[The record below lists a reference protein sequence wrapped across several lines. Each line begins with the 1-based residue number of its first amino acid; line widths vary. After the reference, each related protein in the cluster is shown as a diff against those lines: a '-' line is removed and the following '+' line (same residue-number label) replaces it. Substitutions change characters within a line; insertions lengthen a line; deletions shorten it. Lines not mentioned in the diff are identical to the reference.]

1 MIEFDVETTGL
12 QWYGGHRPFLA
23 QFWDGEGEPVLLDPV
38 KDVSEV
44 QAWLDR
50 GATEGLR
57 AWNSKFDF
65 HMIESMGYTLP
76 PQSSWHDGMV
86 MAHIMDER
94 SSAALK
100 ARAAA
105 LLGDEVRDNEKE
117 VKNWLSAEAKARKA
131 AAKEANAEFIPPN
144 YSDVPD
150 EIMHPYAAADCILT
164 RKVCEIYERTMPDS
178 LKEVYELE
186 MGVLSALYSCESR
199 GIPVDRE
206 AAARFEAQAAENF
219 ERLHDKAVELAGI
232 SSFNPN
238 SSDQLAEALKRR
250 KADLT
255 FVTKTASGKLSM
267 DAENLAAVDDE
278 LARTVEEFRAE
289 YKLLGT
295 YLRPMLHRSWEPGLK
310 AWKEPFIA
318 PDSRIHPNFR
328 QVGARTGRMSCSDP
342 NIQNWPRDDLRLRH
356 LFRAEEGKV
365 LVTADLDSIELV
377 LFAAFAGD
385 GRLLRAV
392 KSGED
397 MHILAAKMMGLTD
410 RKRAG
415 GVVES
420 ARQRGKTMNYLQIYG
435 GGVRTIR
442 KTFGVDQKE
451 ARALL
456 DRYHDAFPEVQG
468 LQRRIEYTLMDRG
481 YVKTPWGRRHRC
493 NDAQQESYR
502 FVNYL
507 VQGTAADLLKAS
519 LVRLHEQ
526 GVPVIACVHD
536 EIIAECDEADAPEV
550 ARLIEKAMTQH
561 PLIEDRVPLGASA
574 EIVKRWSHAKDPNY
588 IPDYDKENTRA

>member
-23 QFWDGEGEPVLLDPV
+23 QFWDGEGEPVLLDPI
-38 KDVSEV
+38 KDRDAV
-44 QAWLDR
+44 QAWLDMGR
-50 GATEGLR
+50 VQGIR
-57 AWNSKFDF
+57 AWNTKFDM
-65 HMIESMGYTLP
+65 HMIEALGYKLP

-86 MAHIMDER
+86 MAHIVDER
-94 SSAALK
+94 TSVALK

-105 LLGDEVRDNEKE
+105 LFGEHERDNEKE
-117 VKNWLSAEAKARKA
+117 VKAWLSDEAKRRKA
-131 AAKEANAEFIPPN
+131 QAKEDGSEFEPPN

-150 EIMHPYAAADCILT
+150 EIMHPYAALDCILT
-164 RKVCEIYERTMPDS
+164 KKVCDTYERTISDE
-178 LKEVYELE
+178 LRGVYEME
-186 MGVLSALYSCESR
+186 RGVLSALYSAESR

-206 AAARFEAQAAENF
+206 AAARFEAQAAENC
-219 ERLHDKAVELAGI
+219 EQLHDRAVELAGI

-238 SSDQLAEALKRR
+238 SSAQIAEALERR
-250 KADLT
+250 GADLR
-255 FVTKTASGKLSM
+255 FVTKSEKTGKPSM

-278 LARTVEEFRAE
+278 LARTVELFRAE

-295 YLRPMLHRSWEPGLK
+295 YLRPMLHRSWDAGLK
-310 AWKEPFIA
+310 SWKQPFIA
-318 PDSRIHPNFR
+318 DDSRIHPNFR

-342 NIQNWPRDDLRLRH
+342 NIQNWPRDDLRLRY

-365 LVTADLDSIELV
+365 LVTADLDAIELV

-392 KSGED
+392 KAGED
-397 MHILAAKMMGLTD
+397 MHILAAKMMGLKD
-410 RKRAG
+410 RERTG
-415 GVVES
+415 GVIES
-420 ARQRGKTMNYLQIYG
+420 ARQRGKTMNYLQVYG

-451 ARALL
+451 ARVLL
-456 DRYHDAFPEVQG
+456 DRYHESFPEVGG
-468 LQRRIEYTLMDRG
+468 LQRRIEYALIDRG

-493 NDAQQESYR
+493 FDASQEAYK

-519 LVRLHEQ
+519 LVKLHEQ

-536 EIIAECDEADAPEV
+536 EIIVECDEADAPEV
-550 ARLIEKAMTQH
+550 ADLLQKAMTTH
-561 PLIEDRVPLGASA
+561 PEIGDRVPLGAEA
-574 EIVKRWSHAKDPNY
+574 TIVKRWSDAKTPGYVPSY
-588 IPDYDKENTRA
+588 IGGQK

>member
-12 QWYGGHRPFLA
+12 QWYGGHEPFLA
-23 QFWDGEGEPVLLDPV
+23 QFWDGTGEPVLLDPHTQ
-38 KDVSEV
+38 VSET

-50 GATEGLR
+50 GGREGIR
-57 AWNSKFDF
+57 AWNTKFDM
-65 HMIESMGYTLP
+65 HMIASLGYTLP

-86 MAHIMDER
+86 LAHVMDER
-94 SSAALK
+94 SSSALK
-100 ARAAA
+100 ARASS
-105 LLGDEVRDNEKE
+105 LLGEESRDNEKE
-117 VKNWLSAEAKARKA
+117 VKGWLTEESKRRKAEAKASN
-131 AAKEANAEFIPPN
+131 EEFVPPN
-144 YSDVPD
+144 YADVPS

-164 RKVCEIYERTMPDS
+164 RQVCEIYERAIPES
-178 LKEVYELE
+178 LQSIYDMEMEVL
-186 MGVLSALYSCESR
+186 GALYNAER
-199 GIPVDRE
+199 LGIPVDRE
-206 AAARFEAQAAENF
+206 AAARFEAEAADNCEQ
-219 ERLHDKAVELAGI
+219 LHDKAVELAGF
-232 SSFNPN
+232 SNFNPN

-250 KADLT
+250 GADLT
-255 FVTKTASGKLSM
+255 FVSKTAGGKLSM

-278 LARTVEEFRAE
+278 LARVVERFRAE
-289 YKLLGT
+289 YKILGT
-295 YLRPMLHRSWEPGLK
+295 YIRPMLHRSWEAGLRC
-310 AWKEPFIA
+310 WKQPFIA
-318 PDSRIHPNFR
+318 PDGRIHPNFR

-392 KSGED
+392 KGGED
-397 MHILAAKMMGLTD
+397 MHTLAAKMMGLTD

-415 GVVES
+415 GTVES
-420 ARQRGKTMNYLQIYG
+420 ARQRGKTMNYLQVYG

-442 KTFGVDQKE
+442 KTFGVDQNE
-451 ARALL
+451 ARVLL
-456 DRYHDAFPEVQG
+456 DKYHDAFPEVAG
-468 LQRRIEYTLMDRG
+468 LQRRIEYTLIDRG

-493 NDAQQESYR
+493 NDARQEAYR

-519 LVRLHEQ
+519 LVDLHRQ
-526 GVPVIACVHD
+526 GVPVVACVHD

-550 ARLIEKAMTQH
+550 ARLIEKALTTH
-561 PLIEDRVPLGASA
+561 PMIEDRVPLGATA
-574 EIVKRWSHAKDPNY
+574 AIVKRWSHAKDPQY
-588 IPDYDKENTRA
+588 TPTYDKKEHNA

>member
-23 QFWDGEGEPVLLDPV
+23 QFWDGEGEPVLLDPI
-38 KDVSEV
+38 KDRDAV
-44 QAWLDR
+44 QAWLDM
-50 GATEGLR
+50 GGEQGIR
-57 AWNSKFDF
+57 AWNTKFDM
-65 HMIESMGYTLP
+65 HMIEALGYKLP

-86 MAHIMDER
+86 MAHIVDER
-94 SSAALK
+94 TSVALK

-105 LLGDEVRDNEKE
+105 LFGEHERDNEKE
-117 VKNWLSAEAKARKA
+117 VKAWLSDEAKRRKA
-131 AAKEANAEFIPPN
+131 QAKEDGSEFEPPN

-150 EIMHPYAAADCILT
+150 EIMHPYAALDCILT
-164 RKVCEIYERTMPDS
+164 KKVCDTYERTISDE
-178 LKEVYELE
+178 LRGVYEME
-186 MGVLSALYSCESR
+186 RGVLSALYSAESR

-206 AAARFEAQAAENF
+206 AAARFEAQAAENC
-219 ERLHDKAVELAGI
+219 EQLHDRAVELAGI

-238 SSDQLAEALKRR
+238 SSAQIAEALERR
-250 KADLT
+250 GADLR
-255 FVTKTASGKLSM
+255 FVTKSEKTGKPSM

-278 LARTVEEFRAE
+278 LARTVELFRAE

-295 YLRPMLHRSWEPGLK
+295 YLRPMLHRSWDAGLK
-310 AWKEPFIA
+310 SWKQPFIA
-318 PDSRIHPNFR
+318 DDSRIHPNFR

-342 NIQNWPRDDLRLRH
+342 NIQNWPRDDLRLRY

-365 LVTADLDSIELV
+365 LVTADLDAIELV

-392 KSGED
+392 KAGED
-397 MHILAAKMMGLTD
+397 MHILAAKMMGLKD
-410 RKRAG
+410 RERTG
-415 GVVES
+415 GVIES
-420 ARQRGKTMNYLQIYG
+420 ARQRGKTMNYLQVYG

-451 ARALL
+451 ARVLL
-456 DRYHDAFPEVQG
+456 DRYHESFPEVGG
-468 LQRRIEYTLMDRG
+468 LQRRIEYALIDRG

-493 NDAQQESYR
+493 FDASQEAYK

-519 LVRLHEQ
+519 LVKLHEQ

-536 EIIAECDEADAPEV
+536 EIIVECDEADAPEV
-550 ARLIEKAMTQH
+550 ADLLQKAMTTH
-561 PLIEDRVPLGASA
+561 PEIGDRVPLGAEA
-574 EIVKRWSHAKDPNY
+574 TIVKRWSDAKTPGYVPSY
-588 IPDYDKENTRA
+588 IGGQK